1 MAGHT
6 DGTWEQANGGW
17 CRLTMVAVPY
27 SSDGPGGRAFGGFAC
42 TLLLHSKCHSGFQIY
57 TPAPASLNE
66 PLCPRTS
73 PPRRQSAPISIPRHH
88 EQRRPRSAVASAAA
102 TALKRAPPRLA
113 AAAASSAPATPSPF
127 RSFGLSDR
135 ASQPTPQAPQTP
147 LCHEASSSAR
157 SRRRRGRRLGPNH
170 FSPVRSFGLRVALA
184 AGPRRRK
191 RRLVDVP
198 PAVLNPPCR
207 RRHGGLLRRVRYFP
221 GLRPLALRILL
232 ATGAAAPRR
241 RRKPA
246 LVDMGS
252 FFSQLLEKITSH
264 DGLEEDQRG
273 QVQVERMEPEAE
285 KGDVMRRGPGDWS
298 EPAFDLFEI
307 FEPLTDKEE
316 LEVNAALH
324 DTSLSEIFEPLTDKE
339 EIEVDAVLHDTSHSN
354 EIIVMHEPSN
364 IEVTKEKLQC
374 LRPRGWLN
382 DEVINL
388 YIELLQE
395 RAEREPTRFLK
406 CHFFNTFF
414 YKKIFVPVHRGAHW
428 CLAVINVKDKTFQYL
443 DSLGGMGHD
452 VLRVLA
458 RYIMDELKDKN
469 NIEID
474 ISSWL
479 EVSDNLPLQQNG
491 WDCGM
496 FMLKYIDFQSR
507 GFQPFFSQAFLGSD
521 ILLVAGEG
529 TKNSFSRMY
538 DLCSLLDVILV
549 VGT

>member
-1 MAGHT
+1 MSSTAPQCSRKRRR
-6 DGTWEQANGGW
+6 DGAQEGSPATRRRR
-17 CRLTMVAVPY
+17 RLLRPSNSVAV
-27 SSDGPGGRAFGGFAC
+27 RFFG
-42 TLLLHSKCHSGFQIY
+42 L
-57 TPAPASLNE
+57 
-66 PLCPRTS
+66 
-73 PPRRQSAPISIPRHH
+73 SAALANLP
-88 EQRRPRSAVASAAA
+88 RRPR
-102 TALKRAPPRLA
+102 KRR
-113 AAAASSAPATPSPF
+113 
-127 RSFGLSDR
+127 
-135 ASQPTPQAPQTP
+135 
-147 LCHEASSSAR
+147 CHEASSSAR

-232 ATGAAAPRR
+232 ATGAAVPRR

-414 YKKIFVPVHRGAHW
+414 YKKLTSGIAGYDYQSVRRWTTFKKLGYGLIECEKIFVPVHRGAHW

-507 GFQPFFSQAFLGSD
+507 GFQPFFSQVHMAYFRKRTAKEIMRLRAD
-521 ILLVAGEG
+521 
-529 TKNSFSRMY
+529 
-538 DLCSLLDVILV
+538 
-549 VGT
+549 